1 MTTPTTF
8 AEYRNIKAVNWST
21 LKAMDDSPAHYKAAI
36 EHGRDDTDALRLGR
50 LADVLL
56 FTPEAFEAKFA
67 VWEHGDRR
75 GNAYKAF
82 EAVAETMGRD
92 VVKPADVTEGR
103 ALADAVRTHPEV
115 ADILDGAEFQVPI
128 VWVDPVTGLR
138 CKGLADIV
146 NWSKGILAD
155 LKSAVTIEKRRF
167 MAAAGKYRYHCQL
180 AHYRAGLRVSR
191 EWTPE
196 RVCIIGAEKGRPHDV
211 GVFDLH
217 HTVIAAGAVTVSDL
231 LARVAE
237 CEAAGTWPGRYP
249 ARELVTMDD
258 MPRWLLDDDTDDDA
272 DSLGLTSASDL

>member
-1 MTTPTTF
+1 MSTF
-8 AEYRNIKAVNWST
+8 DTYRSVRAVNWST
-21 LKAMDDSPAHYKAAI
+21 LKAMDDSPAHYKAAR

-56 FTPEAFEAKFA
+56 FTPDTFGAKFA
-67 VWEHGDRR
+67 VWTEGDRR

-82 EAVAETMGRD
+82 AAEAEAAGRD
-92 VVKPADVTEGR
+92 VVKPADVEEGR
-103 ALADAVRTHPEV
+103 ALADAVLRHPE
-115 ADILDGAEFQVPI
+115 AREILDGAEFQVLV
-128 VWVDPVTGLR
+128 VWTDPVTGLL

-155 LKSAVTIEKRRF
+155 VKSAATIEKRRF
-167 MAAAGKYRYHCQL
+167 MTAAGKYRYHCQL
-180 AHYRAGLRVSR
+180 AHYRAGLRASR
-191 EWTPE
+191 GWTPE

-237 CEAAGTWPGRYP
+237 CEDSGDWPGRYP

-272 DSLGLTSASDL
+272 DSLGITSSDSTDF